1 MAKKRIANVV
11 SRHSSM
17 VQGGGGGLPTGFHGE
32 IESLNPV
39 VWYQPKRGGE
49 GTYDPVTAMRMVIV
63 PLDDQPDDAVLP
75 EAYLKEHD
83 GKVVNYFK
91 AARLGDF
98 VPSLDNE
105 EPVDVEATDEDET
118 AGNFLIPTDN
128 MWDRYE
134 RAGGTESPQ
143 LNNNTVWAE
152 FVEKAEIAGVPD
164 ELLDSNDYQVWA
176 GGKFRFDRVPQK
188 DRPGLVQEPGED
200 GKVRKNMLLAI
211 TEVLEEEKPK
221 RGAGA
226 KAGAAK
232 GAATKGKP
240 ASAAKKP
247 TKQVEVEEEE
257 EESDEDESTVDSL
270 VTAALV
276 AALKKAPKKTMDR
289 DDLTSIAIKAVDRKQ
304 KAEALNLVTSDEY
317 YEESEVLIYDP
328 KKGTVQLAS

>member
-1 MAKKRIANVV
+1 MAKRRVANVV
-11 SRHSSM
+11 SRHSAM

-32 IESLNPV
+32 IESANPV

-49 GTYDPVTAMRMVIV
+49 GTYDPVTAVRLVIV

-75 EAYLKEHD
+75 EAYLKERD
-83 GKVVNYFK
+83 GKVIVHNK

-118 AGNFLIPTDN
+118 AGHFLIPTEN

-134 RAGGTESPQ
+134 RTGGIESPQ

-152 FVEKAEIAGVPD
+152 FVEKAEIAGVSD
-164 ELLDSNDYQVWA
+164 EILDSNDYRAWE
-176 GGKFRFDRVPQK
+176 GLKCRFDRVPQK

-200 GKVRKNMLLAI
+200 GRVRKNMLTAI

-221 RGAGA
+221 RGTKPATKTA
-226 KAGAAK
+226 TKSKPA
-232 GAATKGKP
+232 AATKKP
-240 ASAAKKP
+240 A
-247 TKQVEVEEEE
+247 KQVEVEEEE
-257 EESDEDESTVDSL
+257 EESDEETVDSL

-304 KAEALNLVTSDEY
+304 KAEALNLVTSDEF